1 MMHMTSDLTTQRCIP
16 CSSGGEPLPAE
27 QARELAREVPSWRL
41 RENAIEREF
50 KFADFRQALDFVN
63 RVAALAE
70 EEGHHPDIF
79 ISYNLVRLTLFTH
92 KVGGL
97 TKNDFILAAKTD
109 RLLAGGLEQ
118 TND

>member
-1 MMHMTSDLTTQRCIP
+1 MISNLAIQHCIP
-16 CSSGGEPLPAE
+16 CSTGGEPMPAE
-27 QARELAREVPSWRL
+27 QARELAREVPSWKL
-41 RENAIEREF
+41 LQNMIEREW

-63 RVAALAE
+63 RVAAIAE

-97 TKNDFILAAKTD
+97 TKNDFILAAKID
-109 RLLAGGLEQ
+109 RLQAAG
-118 TND
+118 